1 MTRSSGGIAG
11 KPVGLGLE
19 RQSSVGSD
27 KAITGGLT
35 QNSSL
40 FNLRFLESL
49 DLSFN
54 YFGVP
59 IPSNFGKLTSLRYLN
74 LSNSGF
80 VGQIPIEISHLKN
93 LVTLDLSTA
102 TESLFRISLLKLEKP
117 KWSML
122 IRSVTKL
129 EELYL
134 DGVNMSATG
143 TGWCQAFSFSSPN
156 LRVLSLSDCSLSGPV
171 HQSLMK
177 LQFFS
182 VISLDDNHLSAPVPG
197 FIANFSELTSLR
209 LGNCGLFGTF
219 PKEIFQELVISS
231 TNFSGRLPA
240 SIGNLTKLSKLDLSH
255 CQFNGT
261 VPTSTETLTQLVFLD
276 LSGNKFTGSIPSFN
290 MSKDLKE
297 IILSHISLSG
307 TIPSTHWEGLLNLRV
322 VDLQKNLFGGS
333 IRSTLFSF
341 PSLEEIQLSSN
352 QFTGQLHVFP
362 NVSSL
367 TLRVLNLRSNYL
379 EGAIPESIF

>member
-1 MTRSSGGIAG
+1 MVLIMRISLVWGRFLVILIISSLLLGSEVSSKCTNDQQSLLLQLKHNLIFNTSASDSSMVQWSPSTDCWTWDGVTCNDG
-11 KPVGLGLE
+11 RVVGLHL
-19 RQSSVGSD
+19 SD

-219 PKEIFQELVISS
+219 PKEIFQ
-231 TNFSGRLPA
+231 
-240 SIGNLTKLSKLDLSH
+240 
-255 CQFNGT
+255 
-261 VPTSTETLTQLVFLD
+261 VPTLETID
-276 LSGNKFTGSIPSFN
+276 ISG
-290 MSKDLKE
+290 M
-297 IILSHISLSG
+297 
-307 TIPSTHWEGLLNLRV
+307 LL
-322 VDLQKNLFGGS
+322 
-333 IRSTLFSF
+333 
-341 PSLEEIQLSSN
+341 
-352 QFTGQLHVFP
+352 
-362 NVSSL
+362 
-367 TLRVLNLRSNYL
+367 
-379 EGAIPESIF
+379 